1 MKTLKW
7 TLGWINVFL
16 ALIDVGKILMG
27 TDVNQYFMLLL
38 LNATA
43 AAICLEPDDK

>member
-7 TLGWINVFL
+7 ILGWNNVFL

-27 TDVNQYFMLLL
+27 TDVIQYFMLLL

-43 AAICLEPDDK
+43 AAICLELDDK